1 MKFIDTNVFVYAAD
15 SKNPAKRTIA
25 RSLITAAVSSGGCR
39 ISVQVLNEFASVAAR
54 KLGLTVDEIKA
65 YLELF
70 RALPVLPIAADVT
83 EKGLDVMN
91 RYGLQFYDSLL
102 LVSASECGCDEFI
115 SEDLNDGQVYCGM
128 KAANPFKGIG

>member
-25 RSLITAAVSSGGCR
+25 GKLITAAVSSGGCR
-39 ISVQVLNEFASVAAR
+39 ISVQVLNEFASVAVR
-54 KLGLTVDEIKA
+54 KLGLTVDETKA

-70 RALPVLPIAADVT
+70 RALPVLPMTTDVT

-91 RYGLQFYDSLL
+91 LSPRTLTTGKST
-102 LVSASECGCDEFI
+102 AE
-115 SEDLNDGQVYCGM
+115 
-128 KAANPFKGIG
+128 

>member
-1 MKFIDTNVFVYAAD
+1 MKFIDTNVFVYVAD

-25 RSLITAAVSSGGCR
+25 RNLITAAVSSGGCR
-39 ISVQVLNEFASVAAR
+39 ISVQVLNEFASVAVC

-70 RALPVLPIAADVT
+70 RALPVHSMTTDVT

-91 RYGLQFYDSLL
+91 RYGLQF
-102 LVSASECGCDEFI
+102 
-115 SEDLNDGQVYCGM
+115 
-128 KAANPFKGIG
+128 

>member
-15 SKNPAKRTIA
+15 SKNPVKRAIA
-25 RSLITAAVSSGGCR
+25 RNLITAAVSSGGCR

-54 KLGLTVDEIKA
+54 KLGLTIDEIKA

-70 RALPVLPIAADVT
+70 RALPVLPVAADVT

-91 RYGLQFYDSLL
+91 RYGLQFYDSL

-128 KAANPFKGIG
+128 KAVDPFKGIG